1 MPSEKLEKLKHD
13 QYVAERKLTA
23 AKHKE
28 KRLQSE
34 LKRLTRSERTHRL
47 CTRAGMLETFL
58 KEPTVLI
65 DEDVMELLTFI
76 FQSEAVQKKLN
87 LLIESRKKRRKRTRA
102 KTLDGDKGAIIHHL
116 KMVIAFCRK
125 PIAWSLMISAKI
137 PCSIHPEE
145 ATLPLR
151 WLCQLPL
158 CGLAAEERLQAIIPR
173 QQVNIP
179 HPTVLKSIGL
189 FLCHQKEVQ
198 SKMPVPHLEIRIVQR
213 SKGSSAVAGAAYQAG
228 EKLFSEY
235 DQKSKNHRRKQPEVL
250 CTEIMFPANAPPEYA
265 DRATLWNAVE
275 EVEKQWNSQLARR
288 FILALPREVPTEMY
302 PQMMQEYCREHFVSK
317 GMCCDFAIHD
327 PDPPGHNPHCHVM
340 LTMRAIDENGK
351 WLPKSRKV
359 YDLNENGE
367 RIKLPSGRWK
377 SHKEDTVDWN
387 EQYHAEEWRHGWELV
402 QNKYLELAGSL
413 ERVDMR
419 SYERQGL
426 DVLPTVHMGAAVC
439 ALERKGIETN
449 IGNLNR
455 DIKAANRMMNA
466 IRSTIQNLRNWIA
479 DIVEATKEAFA
490 ETEAQAKNTSPDLV
504 ILLRDY
510 LNLRKAERSD
520 WSRYGQQKGT
530 TDDLKAVSKA
540 MIYLKEHELFTL
552 EDLDVALQGMSE
564 KSKGINAAMKK
575 ESARMK
581 VITGIQNAVADCQT
595 HKAVHDKYLKIGW
608 KARQAAF
615 AESHKDELDS
625 FNKAFHYL
633 KKQGVDL
640 NVNLD
645 SLQAEYSKLQATY
658 AELAGQLAAAKEEL
672 QPMKDIRYWVSKVL
686 TPEQSEV
693 EKKPEP
699 KHSVTEKMKFLQ
711 EQSSNQQEQ
720 KTPQQKKQNMEL

>member
-1 MPSEKLEKLKHD
+1 
-13 QYVAERKLTA
+13 
-23 AKHKE
+23 
-28 KRLQSE
+28 
-34 LKRLTRSERTHRL
+34 
-47 CTRAGMLETFL
+47 
-58 KEPTVLI
+58 
-65 DEDVMELLTFI
+65 
-76 FQSEAVQKKLN
+76 
-87 LLIESRKKRRKRTRA
+87 
-102 KTLDGDKGAIIHHL
+102 
-116 KMVIAFCRK
+116 
-125 PIAWSLMISAKI
+125 
-137 PCSIHPEE
+137 
-145 ATLPLR
+145 
-151 WLCQLPL
+151 
-158 CGLAAEERLQAIIPR
+158 
-173 QQVNIP
+173 
-179 HPTVLKSIGL
+179 
-189 FLCHQKEVQ
+189 
-198 SKMPVPHLEIRIVQR
+198 MPVPHLEIRIVQR

-235 DQKSKNHRRKQPEVL
+235 DQKSKDHRRKQPEVL
-250 CTEIMFPANAPPEYA
+250 YTEIMFPANAPPEYA

-288 FILALPREVPTEMY
+288 FILALQIEVPTEMY

-327 PDPPGHNPHCHVM
+327 PDPPRHNPHCHIM

-359 YDLNENGE
+359 YDLDENGE

-402 QNKYLELAGSL
+402 QNKYLELAGSP

-426 DVLPTVHMGAAVC
+426 DVLPTVHMGAAVS

-466 IRSTIQNLRNWIA
+466 IRSTIRNLRNWIA
-479 DIVEATKEAFA
+479 DILKATKEAFA

-504 ILLRDY
+504 LLLRDY

-520 WSRYGQQKGT
+520 WSRYGQQKGA

-552 EDLDVALQGMSE
+552 EDLDAALQGMSE
-564 KSKGINAAMKK
+564 KSKGSNAAMKK
-575 ESARMK
+575 ASARMK
-581 VITGIQNAVADCQT
+581 VITGIQNAVADCRT

-625 FNKAFHYL
+625 FNKAFRYL
-633 KKQGVDL
+633 KKQGMDL
-640 NVNLD
+640 NVNLQA
-645 SLQAEYSKLQATY
+645 LQAEYDQLQATH
-658 AELAGQLAAAKEEL
+658 AELAGQLAVAKEKL

-686 TPEQSEV
+686 TPEQSEAL
-693 EKKPEP
+693 KKPEP